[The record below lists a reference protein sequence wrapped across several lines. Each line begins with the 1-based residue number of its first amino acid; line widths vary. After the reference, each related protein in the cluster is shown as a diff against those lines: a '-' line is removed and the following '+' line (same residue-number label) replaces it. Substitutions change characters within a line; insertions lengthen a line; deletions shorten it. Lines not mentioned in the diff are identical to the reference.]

1 MDSRIRG
8 NDTME
13 DIIIKLQE
21 ALFHQGE
28 DIARLSD
35 ELYAQ
40 QKEISSLNS
49 QVEKLKAKIKSL
61 DDGSYIRKPEEET
74 PPPHY

>member
-1 MDSRIRG
+1 MD
-8 NDTME
+8 

-21 ALFHQGE
+21 TLFHQGE
-28 DIARLSD
+28 DIARLSE

-40 QKEISSLNS
+40 QKEISTLNF
-49 QVEKLKAKIKSL
+49 QVEKLKAKLKSM
-61 DDGSYIRKPEEET
+61 DEGGDIRKPDEET

>member
-1 MDSRIRG
+1 MDD
-8 NDTME
+8 N
-13 DIIIKLQE
+13 IIKLQE

-28 DIARLSD
+28 DIAKLSE

-40 QKEISSLNS
+40 QKEIASLQMKIIRLEN
-49 QVEKLKAKIKSL
+49 KLDAIAN
-61 DDGSYIRKPEEET
+61 GSNIRKPEEET